1 MISWRSSFCQ
11 THVLEMESVE
21 AGLACCLNQNQAAS
35 DQSLLA
41 GVKIIEGKIHVTQK
55 RGIT

>member
-1 MISWRSSFCQ
+1 MISLRSLLCQ
-11 THVLEMESVE
+11 THVSEIESVE
-21 AGLACCLNQNQAAS
+21 AGLACCLNQSQIAA

-41 GVKIIEGKIHVTQK
+41 GVKIIGGKIHVK

>member
-1 MISWRSSFCQ
+1 MISLQSLFCQ
-11 THVLEMESVE
+11 THVSEIESVE
-21 AGLACCLNQNQAAS
+21 TCLACCLSQCQAAA

-41 GVKIIEGKIHVTQK
+41 GVKIIGGKIHVK